1 MRIRM
6 PARTMLDALMALLFL
21 LLMADRHT
29 GNAAHELMGLLL
41 AGLALLHA
49 RLNARWYG
57 ALGGGFR
64 TPHRAVL
71 SLANLALL
79 AAFIGT
85 LASAIPISSTLF
97 GFMGFHGSLSDRELH
112 LFFAHWS
119 LVLAGM
125 HLGFYWKRLT
135 GGTAMRGLAASYGRL
150 FTICTI
156 PLAAYGL
163 RVLVVREWQFPLTM
177 NSAFTMWN
185 PEDTLGLLL
194 LDCSAVLCLFAWP
207 AHILSERMRTMD
219 KSATGPE
226 RKPVRKKTIAAGN
239 VIRQTITG
247 SDR

>member
-85 LASAIPISSTLF
+85 LASAIPIPARCS
-97 GFMGFHGSLSDRELH
+97 
-112 LFFAHWS
+112 
-119 LVLAGM
+119 
-125 HLGFYWKRLT
+125 
-135 GGTAMRGLAASYGRL
+135 AS
-150 FTICTI
+150 
-156 PLAAYGL
+156 
-163 RVLVVREWQFPLTM
+163 W
-177 NSAFTMWN
+177 AFTGACPTEN
-185 PEDTLGLLL
+185 CISFLPTG
-194 LDCSAVLCLFAWP
+194 ALF
-207 AHILSERMRTMD
+207 SRECTTD
-219 KSATGPE
+219 STGN
-226 RKPVRKKTIAAGN
+226 A
-239 VIRQTITG
+239 
-247 SDR
+247 